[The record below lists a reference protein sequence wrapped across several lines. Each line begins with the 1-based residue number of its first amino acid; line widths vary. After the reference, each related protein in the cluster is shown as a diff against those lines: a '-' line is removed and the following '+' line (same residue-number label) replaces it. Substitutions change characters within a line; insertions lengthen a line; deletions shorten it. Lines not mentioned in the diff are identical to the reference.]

1 MTRADRSAPTVRRTA
16 AGAGR
21 ARDSAGAPAGTRALA
36 MYRATRRRRRRRA
49 ATAVGLVALAA
60 LSAIRGWPTPAPL
73 ALAALGLVTLVSAS
87 VGGLRDADRWRRGA
101 EGERRTAALLDGLAS
116 RRWAVWHDLQVPGS
130 RANIDHL
137 VVGRTGVWV
146 VDTKTPRG
154 QVKSGWRS
162 VRMGDRRLDTG
173 PVTWEAEMVAERLDE
188 LVGARLRRPLVVRPV
203 VAVHGAELRP
213 RGVRVQGVRVVGAD
227 RLVARIRRGRTRLPR
242 TDRHLIGR
250 AVDEGLA

>member
-1 MTRADRSAPTVRRTA
+1 MT
-16 AGAGR
+16 
-21 ARDSAGAPAGTRALA
+21 L
-36 MYRATRRRRRRRA
+36 
-49 ATAVGLVALAA
+49 L
-60 LSAIRGWPTPAPL
+60 
-73 ALAALGLVTLVSAS
+73 SAS

-154 QVKSGWRS
+154 QVRSGWRS

-188 LVGARLRRPLVVRPV
+188 RPCFEY
-203 VAVHGAELRP
+203 AV
-213 RGVRVQGVRVVGAD
+213 
-227 RLVARIRRGRTRLPR
+227 
-242 TDRHLIGR
+242 IGKHISMC
-250 AVDEGLA
+250 ASPFSLHFLSIMHDKTLYQKITYIVSSFQ